1 MFGILRLEFQ
11 SLERQNQN
19 SNVWTDKA
27 RIPAFGG

>member
-19 SNVWTDKA
+19 PSVWTDKA